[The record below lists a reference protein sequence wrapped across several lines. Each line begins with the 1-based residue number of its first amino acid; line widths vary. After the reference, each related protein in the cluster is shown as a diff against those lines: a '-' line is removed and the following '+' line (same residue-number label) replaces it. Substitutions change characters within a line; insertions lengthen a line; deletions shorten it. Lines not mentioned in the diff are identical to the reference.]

1 MKKMM
6 LLAITAAFIGS
17 MAATN
22 TARAGCGCKRK
33 AAMLKAMKARK
44 TSKVRRAKRV
54 VRAKKAIKRHGCTS
68 CSGCPYARMMR
79 ARKLKGGTKMLKPI
93 GQPNSTKMLKPIG
106 QPGGTRMLKPIGQPG
121 GTRMLKP
128 IGQPGG
134 TKMLKPIGKSKSLN
148 LKFLQLQGKMQ
159 HESRKFQSISNVLKN
174 RKDTA
179 KNSIRNIN

>member
-121 GTRMLKP
+121 GT
-128 IGQPGG
+128 
-134 TKMLKPIGKSKSLN
+134 KMLKPIGKSKSLN